1 MDISRYSG
9 EGCINVGMSI
19 NPDDTE
25 IWAVLGVA
33 ANGTY
38 CQAAKNKY
46 NNLQGLLLGKQIT
59 SANIA
64 YTLPPGQSQGLS

>member
-9 EGCINVGMSI
+9 EGCIDVSMSI

-25 IWAVLGVA
+25 IWAVPGVA
-33 ANGTY
+33 TNGTY

-46 NNLQGLLLGKQIT
+46 NNLQGFLLGKH
-59 SANIA
+59 A
-64 YTLPPGQSQGLS
+64 